1 MFLLT
6 VWIFHLTFSPFF
18 MTDAVVS
25 NSSFTALRLSSDIPC
40 YSGLELK
47 IAGWKLSIYSLYF
60 IPFHGLFLLHVCAVD
75 ISNVLTQI
83 LGGGV
88 ARSLSPSNDVT
99 WALHRRGGQLS
110 PDAVKDILAECSC
123 SQTASCFD
131 LYIALLRHK
140 GGPKYSQWG
149 YKTGKTLFFSQ
160 LSLIPKHVVVL

>member
-6 VWIFHLTFSPFF
+6 VWIFHLTFSSFF

-75 ISNVLTQI
+75 ISNALTQI
-83 LGGGV
+83 LGGLHVPCLHQMMSHELFIDGGDSG
-88 ARSLSPSNDVT
+88 APMQSKTYWLS
-99 WALHRRGGQLS
+99 A
-110 PDAVKDILAECSC
+110 
-123 SQTASCFD
+123 
-131 LYIALLRHK
+131 
-140 GGPKYSQWG
+140 
-149 YKTGKTLFFSQ
+149 
-160 LSLIPKHVVVL
+160 HVVRQLPVLTCTLPFWDTREGQNILSEDIKLEKHFFFLNWVSSQNM